1 MDRISE
7 IKRRLKEINK
17 EQTNI
22 DKIIEKQEEDGN
34 YDDSLYETL
43 RKLEDERNNL
53 GLELE
58 ALENIL

>member
-22 DKIIEKQEEDGN
+22 DKMIEKQEEDGN

-58 ALENIL
+58 ALENVL

>member
-34 YDDSLYETL
+34 FDSSLYESL
-43 RKLEDERNNL
+43 RALEDERNNL
-53 GLELE
+53 DLELRAIE
-58 ALENIL
+58 HNM

>member
-43 RKLEDERNNL
+43 RKSEDERNNL